1 MNLKNLSIKWKLM
14 LITMLTSGVAV
25 VLSSA
30 GFLIYDLISFRQS
43 LSQDL
48 ITQAQIIGY
57 NSAAA
62 MEFKDEAAATVTL
75 SALQAKEDIVSAVL
89 YTPDGKIFAQYFHA
103 NTPRPLL
110 PTPSRQVGYRFER
123 NYLEVFWDVTLNGE
137 PVGILFLQSDM
148 RQWNA
153 RAKRYATIFLSFVL
167 VSGFFALLV
176 SSKLQKLISGPILHL
191 EDTMR
196 MVSATKSYEVRAT
209 KFYGDEIGRLIDGFN
224 TMLAEIQHRDMALHH
239 ANDELKTRT
248 LELEGEIVHR
258 KETQMELLKAKH
270 AAEEANR
277 AKSAFLANMSHE
289 LRTPLNAI
297 IGYSEM
303 LEEETNELGK
313 VENVK
318 DLQKIQGAGKH
329 LLSLINDVLDLSK
342 IEAGR
347 MGLHLETFDISHM
360 IDEMVT
366 TLHPAISKNSNTIQ
380 VHVAKKL
387 GAMRADI
394 TKVRQILFNLLSN
407 ACKFTDHGTI
417 SVDVDRCTDEGQ
429 DWIRFKIADTGIG
442 ITPKQKANLFQ
453 EFTQADVSI
462 ARKYGGT
469 GLGLAISYR
478 YARLM
483 NGRISVES
491 EPGRGSV
498 FTVDIPSTVTTEI
511 SDLAQAERSND
522 LHTASSETTSSMNTV
537 LVIDDDPVVRDL
549 MTRFLTRLS
558 FHVVAAASGE
568 EGLRLAKQVKP
579 LVVTLDVIMPGCDGW
594 AVLNKLK
601 ADPELAEIPVIMV
614 TVVDNE
620 SMGFELGASNY
631 LIKPVDRERLG
642 VLIEKHRVTRTS
654 NAVDAF
660 ASLAPAKDASARE
673 RHDGSNAEATG
684 NRNID
689 RTTAPVRSS

>member
-30 GFLIYDLISFRQS
+30 GFLIYDLTSFRHS

-48 ITQAQIIGY
+48 MTQAEIIGY

-62 MEFKDEAAATVTL
+62 MAFRDESAATVTL

-89 YTPDGKIFAQYFHA
+89 YTRDGKIFAHYFHA
-103 NTPRPLL
+103 NAPRPRL
-110 PTPSRQVGYRFER
+110 PAPPQERGYRFEGS
-123 NYLEVFWDVTLNGE
+123 YLEVFRDVTLNGE
-137 PVGILFLQSDM
+137 PLGTLFLQSDM
-148 RQWNA
+148 RQWNL
-153 RAKRYATIFLSFVL
+153 RAKRYASIFFSFVL
-167 VSGFFALLV
+167 ISGFFALLV

-224 TMLAEIQHRDMALHH
+224 TMLSEIQQRDTALHH

-248 LELEGEIVHR
+248 LELEGEIIHR
-258 KETQMELLKAKH
+258 KEMQEELLNAKH
-270 AAEEANR
+270 AAEDANR

-303 LEEETNELGK
+303 LEEETHELGK

-342 IEAGR
+342 IEAGK
-347 MGLHLETFDISHM
+347 MGLHLETFDISQM
-360 IDEMVT
+360 IQEMVT
-366 TLHPAISKNSNTIQ
+366 TLQPAISKNSNTIH
-380 VHVAKKL
+380 VHLADGV
-387 GAMRADI
+387 GRMRADI

-407 ACKFTDHGTI
+407 ASKFTDHGTI
-417 SVDVDRCTDEGQ
+417 SVDVDRSTVEGQ
-429 DWIRFKIADTGIG
+429 DWIGFRVTDTGIG
-442 ITPKQKANLFQ
+442 ITAKQKGNLFQ

-478 YARLM
+478 YVQLM
-483 NGRISVES
+483 RGNISVES
-491 EPGRGSV
+491 EPGEGSI
-498 FTVDIPSTVTTEI
+498 FTVHLPAKVTTEMTEATQPERT
-511 SDLAQAERSND
+511 SDVLP
-522 LHTASSETTSSMNTV
+522 ASSEMKSNLDTI
-537 LVIDDDPVVRDL
+537 LVIDDDSVVRDL
-549 MTRFLTRLS
+549 MSRFLTRLG
-558 FHVVAAASGE
+558 FHVVAAASGA
-568 EGLRLAKQVKP
+568 EGLRLAKRINP
-579 LVVTLDVIMPGCDGW
+579 LVVTLDVIMPDCDGW

-601 ADPELAEIPVIMV
+601 ADPELAKIPVIMV

-620 SMGFELGASNY
+620 TMGFDLGASNY
-631 LIKPVDRERLG
+631 LIKPVDRDRLA
-642 VLIEKHRVTRTS
+642 VLIEKYRAARPSPVTETITLSTSHR
-654 NAVDAF
+654 
-660 ASLAPAKDASARE
+660 DASPKKESGGWKGTAI
-673 RHDGSNAEATG
+673 
-684 NRNID
+684 RNKSK
-689 RTTAPVRSS
+689 TTVPIT